1 MTIYS
6 NRSPYF
12 DTKKFGDFLDVMVN
26 RPIPADSTD
35 TLITISSTYH
45 QRPDLLAFDLYDDSR
60 LWWVFAMRNPEV
72 LEDSIFDFTSG
83 TQIYISA
90 ADTVLT
96 AIGV

>member
-6 NRSPYF
+6 NRSPYYN
-12 DTKKFGDFLDVMVN
+12 TKKFGGFLDVMVN
-26 RPIPADSTD
+26 RPIPADSSD

-45 QRPDLLAFDLYDDSR
+45 QRPDLLAFDLYGDSR

>member
-1 MTIYS
+1 MAVYS

-12 DTKKFGDFLDVMVN
+12 DTRTFGDFLDVMIN

-45 QRPDLLAFDLYDDSR
+45 QRPDLLAFDLYGDSR

-72 LEDSIFDFTSG
+72 LEDSIFDFASG
-83 TQIYISA
+83 TQIYIST
-90 ADTVLT
+90 ADTVL
-96 AIGV
+96 AALGV

>member
-1 MTIYS
+1 MAVYS

-12 DTKKFGDFLDVMVN
+12 DTRTFGDFLDVMIN

-45 QRPDLLAFDLYDDSR
+45 QRPDLLAFDLYGDSR
-60 LWWVFAMRNPEV
+60 LWWVFAMRNPDII
-72 LEDSIFDFTSG
+72 EDSIFDFASG

-90 ADTVLT
+90 ADTVL
-96 AIGV
+96 AALGV

>member
-1 MTIYS
+1 MTVYS

-12 DTKKFGDFLDVMVN
+12 NTKTFGEFLDVMIN
-26 RPIPADSTD
+26 RPIPADSSD

-45 QRPDLLAFDLYDDSR
+45 QRPDLLAFDLYGDSR
-60 LWWVFAMRNPEV
+60 LWWVFAMRNPDV
-72 LEDSIFDFTSG
+72 LEDSVFDFASG

-96 AIGV
+96 AL